1 MAVPTLCPVFT
12 IHRLNIIL
20 KSSFLHFSV
29 LVCAPSTDHRRFA
42 RFPSPC
48 QPGLVFGQGPPWSA
62 ILQTRDV
69 ATVVSATYGLHGLA
83 ANGLTSLFGTS
94 YTTAARN
101 ATKTSNG
108 MMQHVIATS
117 FLNIISAEWHLLC
130 CPSYQRSCQGEI
142 CFQTKDL
149 MYDTWPVLRY
159 QIKVHTRM
167 IDAKLN
173 KEYSFTVNSTLEYI
187 CQYSYKQDLLENQ
200 SVSHSN
206 ALVDLLPPEAD
217 SSISMLGADEK
228 PSVSYADIG
237 EMDMQKQE
245 MREAVRSH

>member
-1 MAVPTLCPVFT
+1 MSWRKINVTYSVEWNTSNGFDQPLVNYITPFWIGKCSSMYYCKMAVPTLCPVFT

-42 RFPSPC
+42 R
-48 QPGLVFGQGPPWSA
+48 
-62 ILQTRDV
+62 
-69 ATVVSATYGLHGLA
+69 
-83 ANGLTSLFGTS
+83 
-94 YTTAARN
+94 
-101 ATKTSNG
+101 
-108 MMQHVIATS
+108 
-117 FLNIISAEWHLLC
+117 HLLC

-149 MYDTWPVLRY
+149 MYDTRPVLRY
-159 QIKVHTRM
+159 QIKVHTRV

-187 CQYSYKQDLLENQ
+187 CQYSYKQDRTNPYRFDINHLYTKYKILNLTAHTLTSSSKLTYMYS
-200 SVSHSN
+200 SVELHKHSN